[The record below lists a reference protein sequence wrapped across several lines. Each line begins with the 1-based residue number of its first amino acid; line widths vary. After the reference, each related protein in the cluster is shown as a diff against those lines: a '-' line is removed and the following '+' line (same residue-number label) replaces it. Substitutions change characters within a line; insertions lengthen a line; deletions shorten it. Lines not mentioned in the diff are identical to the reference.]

1 MGSFLDKHGDGV
13 GSDTKDVFSSVR
25 VTYDAVT
32 EDAKQIQAL
41 VIESMMA
48 QMAHGI
54 RMMTATPGGDQD
66 AAKRY
71 DKGMKSIVEAN
82 ALLIGRASNV
92 EGCSIQAALLEAAR
106 AKLV

>member
-32 EDAKQIQAL
+32 EDAKKIQAL
-41 VIESMMA
+41 VIESM
-48 QMAHGI
+48 MAHGI

-92 EGCSIQAALLEAAR
+92 EDCSIQAALLEAAR